1 AHSSLFID
9 KIMWFYTRNDT
20 SFSVPLQD
28 LATRFPSPKSTRD
41 IVVYKKGLQK
51 DEISIKKG
59 MFDKH
64 FENIRLVE
72 QPEPNERVK
81 PVMERFFVVA
91 ALITFSFIALYK
103 VIYPLVITFMIR
115 PVSAFSTEDYYES
128 NSLTKFFSEEILIFL
143 LIFNM
148 LLMLLI
154 MVIAFYLDL
163 GGFQG
168 FLTGDMNHLYFVWLS
183 GTGVLLGISWVRFV
197 WLKLLV
203 FIIVFNRFE
212 FSNFFFILIIVSVI
226 LVFTFILVFISV
238 INNFQF
244 MDLLSQYLL
253 SSFLLVY
260 LFGMPVLFFIIAK
273 KL

>member
-1 AHSSLFID
+1 
-9 KIMWFYTRNDT
+9 MWFYTRNDT

-128 NSLTKFFSEEILIFL
+128 NSLTKFFSEEILIFSPH
-143 LIFNM
+143 
-148 LLMLLI
+148 
-154 MVIAFYLDL
+154 
-163 GGFQG
+163 FQHASDVVDY
-168 FLTGDMNHLYFVWLS
+168 GDSLLS
-183 GTGVLLGISWVRFV
+183 GFGRLSRFSDRGYESSILRLAFRNRSFVGDFLGAVCLVEALGVYFWDQQI
-197 WLKLLV
+197 
-203 FIIVFNRFE
+203 
-212 FSNFFFILIIVSVI
+212 
-226 LVFTFILVFISV
+226 
-238 INNFQF
+238 
-244 MDLLSQYLL
+244 
-253 SSFLLVY
+253 
-260 LFGMPVLFFIIAK
+260 
-273 KL
+273 